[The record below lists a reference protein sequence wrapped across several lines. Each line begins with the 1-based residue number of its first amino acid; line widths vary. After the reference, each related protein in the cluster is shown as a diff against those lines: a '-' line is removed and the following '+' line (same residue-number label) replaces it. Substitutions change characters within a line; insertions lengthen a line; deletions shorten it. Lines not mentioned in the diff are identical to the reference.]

1 MSETVQD
8 ILQRIQ
14 QLSEADRVL
23 LEEHLAKL
31 VEAERKR
38 EGETCPRDQSHRS
51 QAELLA
57 ELRRRSYT
65 PPPGTP
71 ESVELLCQ
79 DRER

>member
-1 MSETVQD
+1 MPALYLADVPAEVVDQLRQLATAHQTTVETEA
-8 ILQRIQ
+8 IALLHR
-14 QLSEADRVL
+14 QLHAQS
-23 LEEHLAKL
+23 
-31 VEAERKR
+31 
-38 EGETCPRDQSHRS
+38 PRRS

-71 ESVELLCQ
+71 DSVTLLAE